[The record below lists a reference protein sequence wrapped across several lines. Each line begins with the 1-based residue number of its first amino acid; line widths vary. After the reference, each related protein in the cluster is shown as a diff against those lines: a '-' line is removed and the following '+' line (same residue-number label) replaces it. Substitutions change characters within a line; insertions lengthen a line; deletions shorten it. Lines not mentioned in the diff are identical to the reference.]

1 MHQCESELIQVDGIK
16 RGTGRP
22 KFILVEIVKKEMSNK
37 EAIEYTMILYR
48 NNGGNEHICSIQII
62 LLVSINDPNLIRI
75 KI

>member
-48 NNGGNEHICSIQII
+48 NNGGNEHIWSIPI
-62 LLVSINDPNLIRI
+62 S
-75 KI
+75 

>member
-16 RGTGRP
+16 RGRGRP

-48 NNGGNEHICSIQII
+48 NNGGNEHIWSIPI
-62 LLVSINDPNLIRI
+62 S
-75 KI
+75 